1 MNFNNFYQ
9 CRILYS
15 NILHIKVHPQ
25 ILVTQAISTMY
36 PHIQADLLP
45 WTTQD
50 VSKQRTAFRAKQRSY
65 AAHYGFYSVLII
77 FLWFTISLFGI

>member
-1 MNFNNFYQ
+1 
-9 CRILYS
+9 
-15 NILHIKVHPQ
+15 VHPQ

-50 VSKQRTAFRAKQRSY
+50 ISKQHTAFRAKRRSY
-65 AAHYGFYSVLII
+65 AAHYSFYSVL
-77 FLWFTISLFGI
+77 